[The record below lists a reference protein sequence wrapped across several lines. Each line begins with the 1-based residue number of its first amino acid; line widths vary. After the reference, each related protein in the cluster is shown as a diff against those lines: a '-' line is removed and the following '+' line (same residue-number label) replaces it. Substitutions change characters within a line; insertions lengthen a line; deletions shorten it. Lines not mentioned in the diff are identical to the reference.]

1 MKYIVSSIANLI
13 FNNAPSENGEMMIR
27 VDGFEDI
34 KIYETLARTVSKGL
48 EERNLTVRIKLAKNK
63 WKYFQSNSDES
74 SYLQSMAQNGWVVE
88 SKSITDYRNMHDKN
102 VLILMGTENE
112 EDKGGFNNFYTI
124 TPDVLVSEL
133 AGEYHTLFMESID
146 FSGEDTAVIDKLY
159 KDLFEYV
166 AIDLC
171 KLSDLID
178 SWEGKISTVDDF
190 IELFY
195 GSLPEWG
202 LPYKRLDLPT
212 AKQIKGKNNI
222 LKTEANFIS
231 RQLFKKLSTPQYKKY
246 KEQLEKYEKENHD
259 YASGWEGW
267 SNQAIKD
274 YKSFSNIVMG
284 YIRGENVSEYREKL
298 IGTDFSIVEA
308 VLEIK
313 IVKEKKQRNTIPVV
327 YGDPLEAFT
336 KALLQ
341 MLCWVKESRLDV
353 ATLDFCVKQAE
364 VVSMYSETDGDEE
377 KQQLQNTWTTICRHT
392 NGVFEYMNKNMWLV
406 NDEEI
411 NIIHSPQDVFSPKS
425 ALVNIETG
433 VVKAA
438 SSNKTI
444 SKIDFTV
451 KCRDYEGNIVKE
463 GRKGMMQ
470 DFQWKF
476 SGTDAW
482 LHNFADICNLEIC
495 NYKDE
500 NYIPLTTIKKITP
513 LLFAKSEEE
522 FFDLYDESDIR
533 FDFDLTKYV
542 DDNTSGDSKIYSA
555 KFDILG
561 KKFANFIYSVANEG
575 FYKCIA
581 KEQSELF
588 ALVNSYTKLGSELSR
603 TCLPENKKWILDAYV
618 HAFNIEETSEVIS
631 DDTKARCCIVPTW
644 HPAALEKLNDQKIF
658 FLGGCSEWWNGL
670 EEVPKGYKK
679 QIDETIEN
687 LLQMSMIQ
695 SSLDIF
701 PSYGQQYFGA
711 VNSFGAF
718 SIYRRSDIENT
729 TKLKDL
735 IHKDAI
741 YDDDFDSKENAKMN
755 DNAKMIYGVLE
766 DYNKAFPN
774 AYRNLNVVFIDPTEL
789 QPIIASLYRYIEI
802 AKKKHPKDIINIC
815 IKILVKP
822 ENKGGRNYLAY
833 WMDECFSQDANVNIR
848 VYLNEW
854 NTKTDVDK
862 LLNGNNDIVFVMDL
876 LKVNNLQFVKE
887 RKSVQLDYS
896 QCRYPIVFKPSPVSD
911 TSSNVKRRIELS
923 QPQFSASYAHTQVA
937 RYRNNTETI
946 PDSNFIAVREVCID
960 NDAQELVYALHEKAY
975 WVVCVDSGMDGAL
988 LRSNSQHNEY
998 SIIGFSTGKGSYGQY
1013 NLTITARKT
1022 ILDTIQRKLET
1033 RLYQLFK
1040 WEKNK
1045 IDKAAALCL
1054 KEAGGLD
1061 GISLLSAVNP
1071 KDQNIRE
1078 FMAYVLTSFRE
1089 KENNSKAALKIVIH
1103 LDSYKHWFSG
1113 EIEKDDD
1120 NSMSRPDFLI
1130 LEANMSEDEK
1140 LQLKATVTECKLA
1153 SVAFANQHKANA
1165 LGQVKHG
1172 INRLSTIFNPNS
1184 NSIKRR
1190 YWYAQL
1196 YRALAFAQVTFSDN
1210 TTEFA
1215 ELSAKLRSVLD
1226 GNFDVEWNGK
1236 VLGYWLDMDGSEEL
1250 VNNTDESCIKIYDI
1264 PQRKIQQLLLGESIA
1279 TTQYVDVNAGLLID
1293 DEDVEQ
1299 RIVEREKEIS
1309 EELKTLQRNK
1319 KKLSGFIDIEPAKE
1333 INVPEVT
1340 KTSSGALENFDST
1353 EGFKEEASIEDVTEN
1368 IPTVEQKDSD
1378 NSTSTETSETDD
1390 ETTDKSAETI
1400 DSDGIPTTNGDS
1412 TDLENTRVMIGS
1424 DKVNERVC
1432 WEFGHKQLANRH
1444 LLITGTSGQG
1454 KTYSIQ
1460 TMLYELSK
1468 SNVSSVIF
1476 DYTEGFRL
1484 DQLEPEFV
1492 RRMGNHI
1499 NQRVV
1504 KFENVPI
1511 NPFKRQFIEFA
1522 GVKYPEK
1529 DSDVAAR
1536 FANIMTHV
1544 YNFGDQQSAAIFDAV
1559 RVGLSKH
1566 KDKMNMQRFQEELE
1580 NEKQVNKSAQTVI
1593 SKMQPFFYSIEFEE
1607 DSNFDWKDVI
1617 YPEESTATIF
1627 QLTAIDRDMQVIITE
1642 LMLWDLWYY
1651 TTKNGSKDKPFVVVL
1666 DEAQNLSHKEKSP
1679 SCKIL
1684 TEGRKFG
1691 WSAWYATQS
1700 LKVLDDEEVTRLMQA
1715 AFKLYFKPTDD
1726 EIVKMAKQLDPT
1738 NGNTWLTA
1746 LKGLKKGQCIVVGER
1761 IRQDGKFGLT
1771 KPTITSVTS
1780 FAERR

>member
-1 MKYIVSSIANLI
+1 MKYIVNSVANLI
-13 FNNAPSENGEMMIR
+13 LNNAPFADGEMMIR

-34 KIYETLARTVSKGL
+34 KIYETLARIVSKGL
-48 EERNLTVRIKLAKNK
+48 KERNLTVRIKLAKNK
-63 WKYFQSNSDES
+63 WKYFQNNSDES
-74 SYLQSMAQNGWVVE
+74 SYLQSMVQNGWVVE

-133 AGEYHTLFMESID
+133 AGDYHDLFMDGIN
-146 FSGEDTAVIDKLY
+146 FSDDDMVVIDKLY

-171 KLSDLID
+171 KLSDIID
-178 SWEGKISTVDDF
+178 SWDGKISTVDDF

-195 GSLPEWG
+195 DSLPEWG
-202 LPYKRLDLPT
+202 LPYKRIDLPT
-212 AKQIKGKNNI
+212 AKQIKGKNNV
-222 LKTEANFIS
+222 LKTEYNFIS
-231 RQLFKKLSTPQYKKY
+231 RQLFKKLSKPQYIKY
-246 KEQLEKYEKENHD
+246 KEQLEKYEKENHE
-259 YASGWEGW
+259 YASEWEGW
-267 SNQAIKD
+267 SNQSIKG
-274 YKSFSNIVMG
+274 YNAFSDIVMG

-298 IGTDFSIVEA
+298 IGTDFSIIEA

-313 IVKEKKQRNTIPVV
+313 IIKEKKQRNTIPVV

-336 KALLQ
+336 NALLQ
-341 MLCWVKESRLDV
+341 MLCWVKESKLDV
-353 ATLDFCVKQAE
+353 ATLDFSIKQAE

-377 KQQLQNTWTTICRHT
+377 KQQLQNTWATICRHT

-411 NIIHSPQDVFSPKS
+411 NIIHSPQDVFSPKY
-425 ALVNIETG
+425 ALVNIEAG
-433 VVKAA
+433 IVKAA

-451 KCRDYEGNIVKE
+451 KCRDYEGNIVKD
-463 GRKGMMQ
+463 GKKGMMQ
-470 DFQWKF
+470 EFQWKF
-476 SGTDAW
+476 SGTDSW

-495 NYKDE
+495 NFKDE
-500 NYIPLTTIKKITP
+500 NYIPVTTIKKITP

-588 ALVNSYTKLGSELSR
+588 ALVNAYTKLGNELSR
-603 TCLPENKKWILDAYV
+603 ICLPENKKWILDAYV
-618 HAFNIEETSEVIS
+618 HAFNIEETTEVIS

-670 EEVPKGYKK
+670 DDVPKGFKK

-755 DNAKMIYGVLE
+755 DNAKMIYGVLA

-789 QPIIASLYRYIEI
+789 QPIIASLYRYIEV
-802 AKKKHPKDIINIC
+802 AKKRHPKDIINIC

-854 NTKTDVDK
+854 KTKTDVDK

-923 QPQFSASYAHTQVA
+923 QPQFSSSYAHTQVA

-960 NDAQELVYALHEKAY
+960 NDAQALVYALHEKAY

-1022 ILDTIQRKLET
+1022 ILDTIQKKLET
-1033 RLYQLFK
+1033 RLYQLFQ
-1040 WEKNK
+1040 WEKKK

-1089 KENNSKAALKIVIH
+1089 KENSSKAALKIVIH

-1113 EIEKDDD
+1113 EIEKDDND
-1120 NSMSRPDFLI
+1120 SMSRPDFLI

-1140 LQLKATVTECKLA
+1140 LQLKATVTECKMA

-1226 GNFDVEWNGK
+1226 GNFDIEWNGK
-1236 VLGYWLDMDGSEEL
+1236 VLGYWLDMDGSEEIE
-1250 VNNTDESCIKIYDI
+1250 NDTDESCIKIYDI
-1264 PQRKIQQLLLGESIA
+1264 PQRKIQQLLLGESIV
-1279 TTQYVDVNAGLLID
+1279 TTQYVDVNAGLLLD

-1299 RIVEREKEIS
+1299 RIIEREKEIS
-1309 EELKTLQRNK
+1309 DELKTLQKNK
-1319 KKLSGFIDIEPAKE
+1319 KQLSRLVEVEHVKNFEDLAASQPSSVLATQ
-1333 INVPEVT
+1333 NPTSAEVT
-1340 KTSSGALENFDST
+1340 
-1353 EGFKEEASIEDVTEN
+1353 IEDAP
-1368 IPTVEQKDSD
+1368 I
-1378 NSTSTETSETDD
+1378 D
-1390 ETTDKSAETI
+1390 E
-1400 DSDGIPTTNGDS
+1400 S
-1412 TDLENTRVMIGS
+1412 TDLDNNTSNEEELFTEETEKSEEYVNSDENPVVNTEAPDLQNTRVMIGY
-1424 DKVNERVC
+1424 DKIKDNVC

-1492 RRMGNHI
+1492 GRMGNHI

-1511 NPFKRQFIEFA
+1511 NPFKRQYIEFA
-1522 GVKYPEK
+1522 GMKYPEK

-1536 FANIMTHV
+1536 FANIITHV

-1559 RVGLSKH
+1559 RIGLSKY

-1617 YPEESTATIF
+1617 YPEDSTATIF

-1738 NGNTWLTA
+1738 NGNSWLTS

-1761 IRQDGKFGLT
+1761 VRQDGKFGMT

-1780 FAERR
+1780 FGKRR